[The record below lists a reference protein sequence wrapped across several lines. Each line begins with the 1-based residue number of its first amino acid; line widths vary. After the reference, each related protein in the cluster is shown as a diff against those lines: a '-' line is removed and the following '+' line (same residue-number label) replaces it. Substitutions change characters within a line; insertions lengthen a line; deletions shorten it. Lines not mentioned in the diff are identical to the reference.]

1 MKPVMAPL
9 PHEKEQRLGAVLEAV
24 PNGILGTDAAGDLFL
39 CNAEAE
45 RMFGYEPGELLG
57 KSVEM
62 LVPDGFRQEHPV
74 LCAQFR
80 EHPAK
85 RQMGVGRD
93 LTGLRKDG
101 SEFPVEIGLNP
112 LDTGRG
118 MLVIASVV
126 DITERKHTEVRMREA
141 SKEAERRN
149 QEMER
154 LIYTISHDL
163 RSPLEAAMGFA
174 EFLREDIAAGRLAEV
189 TEALEGL
196 GRAHEQMR
204 ELIEDLLKLSRA
216 GGMALKPERVDLN
229 QLLREILQTVA
240 PLAAAKGARIKASP
254 DFPLLM
260 ADPVR
265 LRQVFQNLLVNAL
278 KYGTGAAKPLI
289 RLFWE
294 ETPKDVRFCVA
305 DNGEGIPKEAQLSIF
320 EVFQR
325 LPSPEAGTGVGL
337 AIVTRIAHLHGGKAW
352 VESAPGEGASFWIS
366 LPKSALLPGA

>member
-1 MKPVMAPL
+1 MAPL